1 MKMPSRPSPLS
12 HSTRGAFCVRTRS
25 PFGATLAPVGTAE
38 PPWRSRRPA
47 QGGTAGGLVYPGALS
62 RRSPKGEAGSLLRSR
77 VRSRPL
83 SALLAPARKD
93 FVAGKMKNI
102 IRRERHEPSDGG
114 TAIGSGFKS
123 RPRWLTPW
131 CLLDA
136 VVMHGAVANRVIWRV
151 PNRRHRID
159 GWKKSASLTAFRPA
173 CWQAG

>member
-1 MKMPSRPSPLS
+1 MPSRPSPLS

-102 IRRERHEPSDGG
+102 IRRGRQDPSDRGLEK
-114 TAIGSGFKS
+114 I
-123 RPRWLTPW
+123 
-131 CLLDA
+131 CC
-136 VVMHGAVANRVIWRV
+136 
-151 PNRRHRID
+151 PNRFPLD
-159 GWKKSASLTAFRPA
+159 GDLLIYGRLRNRARLSPISPLIALARAPSLSSYPYR
-173 CWQAG
+173 QALLLWSL